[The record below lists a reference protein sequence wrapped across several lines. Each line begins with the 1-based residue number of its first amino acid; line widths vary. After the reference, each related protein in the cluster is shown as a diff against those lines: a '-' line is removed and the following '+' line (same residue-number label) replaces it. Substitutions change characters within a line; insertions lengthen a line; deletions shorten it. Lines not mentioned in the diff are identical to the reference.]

1 MKGLLV
7 KETCSIY
14 SCCKLFLV
22 IPIVFYGALMAGTLW
37 KGQDIAGFPVG
48 MIFMMMG
55 IIPASVVNQE
65 VQSKWHLGVLTM
77 PYTRTQIVSAK
88 YIITLIITVLTLV
101 VTAGVMVMCLAFGRG
116 ISASGLREIV
126 KVLFG
131 GIGMGL
137 MPTIVMMPTNFK
149 FYGTVGGARVII
161 SILLGGFIGGTN
173 MMMMEMIQK
182 DKLFGSGFIFMCLSV
197 VLFFISWGVSIL
209 LFRKKDA

>member
-22 IPIVFYGALMAGTLW
+22 IPVAFYTVLMVGTLW

-116 ISASGLREIV
+116 ISASGLRDIV

-149 FYGTVGGARVII
+149 FYGTVGGIRVAI

-173 MMMMEMIQK
+173 MMIMEMIQK

-197 VLFFISWGVSIL
+197 VMFFISWGVSIL